1 MPLPLIGELGRIV
14 FTSALGLFASEALRN
29 SFRDKQEQQ
38 AKIGAIMSYD
48 LIGNDFD
55 FIGADFISGDD
66 DDMLDSLVSGSGN
79 SDIIGAVKAAARSGN
94 LQAQATLRKLAMRNG
109 GAVINRPLDRK
120 RRYPLGFVPTDIIA
134 SNSQSIPAAPQNLF
148 RPERLVIPSDIS
160 FDVGVK
166 DIKVGNQSQLAQS
179 VEVPGALFSEVAIDT
194 QVTFDTAEVGNQ
206 ISVDI
211 RNKTAASLPFT
222 AGLLGTVAKS

>member
-1 MPLPLIGELGRIV
+1 MPLPIVGELGRIV
-14 FTSALGLFASEALRN
+14 FTSALGLFASEVLRN
-29 SFRDKQEQQ
+29 SFRDKQEKQ

-48 LIGNDFD
+48 LIGNGYD

-66 DDMLDSLVSGSGN
+66 DDMLDSLVSGNGS
-79 SDIIGAVKAAARSGN
+79 SDIIGAYKAAALNGSER
-94 LQAQATLRKLAMRNG
+94 AQSALRQLAMRNG

-134 SNSQSIPAAPQNLF
+134 ANSQSIPAAPQNMF

-222 AGLLGTVAKS
+222 AGLIGTVAKS